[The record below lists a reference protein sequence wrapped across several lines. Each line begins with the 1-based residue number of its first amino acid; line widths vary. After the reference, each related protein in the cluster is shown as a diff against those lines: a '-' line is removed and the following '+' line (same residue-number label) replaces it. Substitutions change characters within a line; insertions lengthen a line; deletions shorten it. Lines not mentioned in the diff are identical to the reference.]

1 MDVALV
7 DADISAY
14 LVPWWD
20 APIGKSIIIEGIR
33 THTDGEV
40 KVLCPLSSGS
50 RTHRDSELSAHIL
63 TGQFV
68 PFLYIKIG
76 PLAIDMQFAT
86 TASDDLHIHT
96 VETSI
101 GHIEVERGDAR
112 RHRHPHIIGVDS
124 GELMGLLG
132 MVGRIGASRQQGKE
146 PGNDDEVRLS
156 HVSFLPS
163 FFSHTSRRPKSYR
176 CHSTE

>member
-20 APIGKSIIIEGIR
+20 APVGESIIIEGIR
-33 THTDGEV
+33 THIDGEV

-63 TGQFV
+63 TGQFM
-68 PFLYIKIG
+68 PFLYIEIG
-76 PLAIDMQFAT
+76 PLAIDMQFAS
-86 TASDDLHIHT
+86 TAPADLHIHT
-96 VETSI
+96 VETCI
-101 GHIEVERGDAR
+101 GHIEVERSDVR
-112 RHRHPHIIGVDS
+112 RHRHPHIIGIYS
-124 GELMGLLG
+124 GELADHLG
-132 MVGRIGASRQQGKE
+132 IVGRIGACRQQGKE
-146 PGNDDEVRLS
+146 PGNDDEVWLS

-163 FFSHTSRRPKSYR
+163 FSSHTSRRPKSYR